1 MTRAW
6 RGGALLAAAALLA
19 TACAPKPEAVHW
31 GVEECTQC
39 QMAIGD
45 ERYAAQV
52 VDRRG
57 KAHKF
62 DAVECMTA
70 YLNSGSLAAD
80 DIHSIWVAD
89 GRDGWVRV
97 EDAHF
102 VHSEQIRSPMGGG
115 LTAHA
120 TAGAAVELQAIVGG
134 EVLDWP
140 AVLALPP
147 VPHAHRGGGDGGH
160 GVHQGH

>member
-1 MTRAW
+1 MRI
-6 RGGALLAAAALLA
+6 RKRGALLALVAALVA

-39 QMAIGD
+39 QMAIAD
-45 ERYAAQV
+45 ERYAGQV

-62 DAVECMTA
+62 DSIECMTA
-70 YLNSGSLAAD
+70 FLSSGRLAGD
-80 DIHSIWVAD
+80 DIHSIWVAE
-89 GRDGWVRV
+89 GRDGWVPAQ
-97 EDAHF
+97 DAHF

-115 LTAHA
+115 LTAHT
-120 TAGAAVELQAIVGG
+120 TAAAARALHEIVGG
-134 EVLDWP
+134 EILDWA

-147 VPHAHRGGGDGGH
+147 VPHAHRAGVDGGH
-160 GVHQGH
+160 SAHDGH